1 MRYFDGK
8 TRQVRVRE
16 LSNNV
21 TSWFDVKGE
30 LHAEP
35 FEKMITDAFQQLV
48 KGAKA
53 QWNLM

>member
-8 TRQVRVRE
+8 SRQVRVRE
-16 LSNNV
+16 LSDNV

-53 QWNLM
+53 Q